1 MIWCFHYRLAAAQAL
16 ISKLFIEQRQDVLPE
31 EMVVE
36 SKSLVGSLMDRTS
49 TGDETELGT
58 NPLLSPQYE

>member
-36 SKSLVGSLMDRTS
+36 SKSLVGNLMDRAS